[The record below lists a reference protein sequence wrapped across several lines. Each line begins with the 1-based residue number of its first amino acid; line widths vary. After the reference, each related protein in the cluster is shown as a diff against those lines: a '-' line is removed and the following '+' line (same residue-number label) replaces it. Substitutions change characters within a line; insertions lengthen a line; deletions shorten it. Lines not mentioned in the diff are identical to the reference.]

1 MKKDPALTYS
11 LTLRL
16 LKNERFLG
24 PGVVTILELIE
35 REGSLNKAAQT
46 MAISYNKAWR
56 IVQRAESQWDRPLL
70 ETKVGGP
77 CGGGSKLTPD
87 AKVLLTKYHQF
98 ETTTYQLVDQVFNEI
113 FQEFL

>member
-1 MKKDPALTYS
+1 MKKETALSYS

-16 LKNERFLG
+16 LKDERFLG

-46 MAISYNKAWR
+46 MEISYNKAWR
-56 IVQRAESQWDRPLL
+56 IVQRAEKQWDEPLL
-70 ETKVGGP
+70 ETRIGGP
-77 CGGGSKLTPD
+77 TGGGSKLTPA
-87 AKVLLTKYHQF
+87 AKALLEKYHQF
-98 ETTTYQLVDQVFNEI
+98 ETTAYQLVDEVFNEI